1 MWQELRASWI
11 KETLL
16 LARDA
21 HGLLLLFV
29 MPAAFIL
36 IMSLA
41 MDEDFKSRA
50 GKKISVIAIDRDR
63 SDASRAF
70 IERIAESGPFE
81 FQAVQDAQAPE
92 QHLRAHRKLF
102 ALTIERGYSEHL
114 AEPPSADDPVR
125 VKLTV
130 AADANRQTETIF
142 VAVIRE
148 ALGRERLEH
157 LLDNL
162 QQGGLLA
169 GIQIDSDSVARGFE
183 VHHDYAEGLLAPT
196 AVQQSV
202 PAWLVFAMFFVAI
215 PVSTTLI
222 QERQLGTLRRL
233 RSTPMHTRV
242 LLFGKLA
249 PYFVVNQVQTVVM
262 LLVGMYLVPL
272 VGGSALELRGSLLG
286 LAIVAAS
293 VSVAALGFA
302 LLIAATSRT
311 TEQAT
316 IIGGAGSILLAALGG
331 IMVPKFVM
339 PLAMQE
345 WTNLSPMAWG
355 LEGFLD
361 ILLREKSAA
370 DVWPQATALIA
381 FGLIALVLAGV
392 FHVRRIEE

>member
-63 SDASRAF
+63 SDASRDF
-70 IERIAESGPFE
+70 IEHVSESGPFE
-81 FQAVQDAQAPE
+81 FQPVEDAQAPE
-92 QHLRAHRKLF
+92 QLLRAHRKLF
-102 ALTIERGYSEHL
+102 ALTIERGYSEQL

-148 ALGRERLEH
+148 ALGRQRLEH
-157 LLDNL
+157 LLQGL
-162 QQGGLLA
+162 QGGLLA
-169 GIQIDSDSVARGFE
+169 GIQIDSDSVTTGFE
-183 VHHDYAEGLLAPT
+183 VDHDYAEGLHAPT

-249 PYFVVNQVQTVVM
+249 PYFIVNQVQAVVM

-272 VGGSALELRGSLLG
+272 IGGSALELRGSLLG
-286 LAIVAAS
+286 LGILAAS

-316 IIGGAGSILLAALGG
+316 IIGGAGSILLAAIGG

-381 FGLIALVLAGV
+381 FGLVALVLAGLL
-392 FHVRRIEE
+392 HVRRVEE